1 MSDDHVLA
9 LDDAELT
16 LLHEMAQRYADVL
29 ESHAESD
36 PEPARRLEGRIAA
49 LVEAAKQPPSQTPTP
64 PAQPPAALVWHRPM
78 LGLVTTQGGW
88 QPEVQL
94 LNQSDQRLDLS
105 GPMMATGRL
114 RRADAS
120 AVVSRQTQ
128 WAMPAVLMT
137 HHLEPG
143 QTVGIRVA
151 VMLLDDEI
159 AALEP
164 GFYQLTDVRWGE
176 LEAADKDVRVD

>member
-1 MSDDHVLA
+1 MVSDDHVLT
-9 LDDAELT
+9 LDNAELT
-16 LLHEMAQRYADVL
+16 LLHEMARRYTESL
-29 ESHAESD
+29 ESNAPD
-36 PEPARRLEGRIAA
+36 AEPARRLTARIAELA
-49 LVEAAKQPPSQTPTP
+49 ESGNLPPAEAPTP
-64 PAQPPAALVWHRPM
+64 PAAALVWHRPM

-105 GPMMATGRL
+105 GPMMATGLL
-114 RRADAS
+114 RRPDGS
-120 AVVSRQTQ
+120 VVVSRQTQ

-137 HHLEPG
+137 HHLAPG
-143 QTVGIRVA
+143 QAVAIRVA

>member
-1 MSDDHVLA
+1 
-9 LDDAELT
+9 
-16 LLHEMAQRYADVL
+16 
-29 ESHAESD
+29 
-36 PEPARRLEGRIAA
+36 
-49 LVEAAKQPPSQTPTP
+49 
-64 PAQPPAALVWHRPM
+64 M

-94 LNQSDQRLDLS
+94 LNQSDGRLDLS

-114 RRADAS
+114 RRPDGS
-120 AVVSRQTQ
+120 ALSSRQTQ
-128 WAMPAVLMT
+128 WAMPAVLRT

-143 QTVGIRVA
+143 QTAGIRVA

-159 AALEP
+159 AALAP
-164 GFYQLTDVRWGE
+164 GFYQLTDVRWGD